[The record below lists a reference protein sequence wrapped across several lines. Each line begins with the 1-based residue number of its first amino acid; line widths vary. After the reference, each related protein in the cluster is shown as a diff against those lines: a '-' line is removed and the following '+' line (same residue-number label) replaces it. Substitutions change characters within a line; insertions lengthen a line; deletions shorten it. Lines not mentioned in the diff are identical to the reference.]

1 MVLSACTGILFSLDS
16 TGLQGRKAVGVPRA
30 LIDLPLPRYWLG
42 LPIVSFF
49 LATALS
55 PTLPSHVMSFRTVFR
70 AVTSIVAFWMWTG
83 SLLGGT
89 AMVKRETR
97 AWTGGIAHNARTGQ
111 HTT

>member
-1 MVLSACTGILFSLDS
+1 
-16 TGLQGRKAVGVPRA
+16 
-30 LIDLPLPRYWLG
+30 
-42 LPIVSFF
+42 
-49 LATALS
+49 
-55 PTLPSHVMSFRTVFR
+55 MSFSTVFR

-111 HTT
+111 HTTWTTSYEIANSLIEMAMLQSSIYRPIPCILGHTTQRTIVCSFFFFTTESSRRPS